1 MTHVDKFSSF
11 AHMMLMF
18 YTKKNSFFFEAF
30 NVWCKMVVAIVFY
43 IIRDYKTVRCNEL
56 NAGKEEDING
66 R

>member
-11 AHMMLMF
+11 AQMMLMF
-18 YTKKNSFFFEAF
+18 YTKKYFEAF
-30 NVWCKMVVAIVFY
+30 NVWCKMVDEIVFY

>member
-18 YTKKNSFFFEAF
+18 YTQKKIFFFPKLLMCGVRWSLRLYF
-30 NVWCKMVVAIVFY
+30 
-43 IIRDYKTVRCNEL
+43 IRDYKTVRCNEL